1 MNLKPHP
8 NHRIYIQTI
17 RAMSPE
23 KRLLK
28 AFELSEFSKK
38 FFLEGLRKKF
48 PRLSKEEF
56 QKLYLQRL
64 DKCHNRN
71 Y

>member
-1 MNLKPHP
+1 MNIKPLP
-8 NHRIYIQTI
+8 NHKLYIQTI
-17 RAMSPE
+17 RTMGPE

-38 FFLEGLRKKF
+38 LFRVGLQKRF
-48 PRLSKEEF
+48 PRLSDREF
-56 QKLYLQRL
+56 QKLYLERL
-64 DKCHNRN
+64 KKCHNRN